1 MICFNFE
8 RFFCLIHLRCC
19 NWDWT
24 CSSRGFRGDAT
35 PWSVTKLSFFKR
47 SFFFM
52 NLRPHRPFFF
62 RGKKS
67 THLKIYA
74 APAKRMLTTRSN
86 WVQSILLLYSFTKSR
101 WVGTLWVLSRLP
113 FSILYFAV
121 EPSATMSSRTTQ
133 HSVRPCF
140 SGSWLMDLDGLFSE
154 IIFLTLLIELKSTS
168 GGTVL
173 KHSEPLRFEELC

>member
-52 NLRPHRPFFF
+52 NLRPHRPVFF

-86 WVQSILLLYSFTKSR
+86 WVQSILLLYSFTKGR

-113 FSILYFAV
+113 FSIFYFAV
-121 EPSATMSSRTTQ
+121 EPSPKTR
-133 HSVRPCF
+133 
-140 SGSWLMDLDGLFSE
+140 G
-154 IIFLTLLIELKSTS
+154 
-168 GGTVL
+168 
-173 KHSEPLRFEELC
+173 